1 MPIPT
6 LNYWLCL
13 IINRFQT
20 SQVRLYYSQAY
31 ALTSHTGLTF
41 RSSHLSDVALMA
53 ESGMA
58 PEASPRGFTTL
69 HSGSRM
75 QVIGR
80 GFMSM

>member
-1 MPIPT
+1 MAVPT
-6 LNYWLCL
+6 LNYWVYL
-13 IINRFQT
+13 IIIRFQT
-20 SQVRLYYSQAY
+20 SKVLLYFSQAY
-31 ALTSHTGLTF
+31 SLTLHTGLTF

-58 PEASPRGFTTL
+58 PEASPKGFTTL

-80 GFMSM
+80 GFMRM

>member
-6 LNYWLCL
+6 LNYWACL
-13 IINRFQT
+13 IIIKFQT
-20 SQVRLYYSQAY
+20 SKILPYFSQAY
-31 ALTSHTGLTF
+31 PLTLHTGLTF

-75 QVIGR
+75 QLIGR
-80 GFMSM
+80 GFMRM